1 MSNYKTIPLEEAGQ
15 LINTVPDAD
24 MKAAMQRHLDAF
36 AGFVE
41 EGSSKIILYEG
52 DVSLPYL
59 AIKDDIVMVNGNL
72 TVTGILED
80 AMEVNISLIMVFGHV
95 TVQNLFTFSQICIAG
110 DLIVHNAIIADS
122 TYDYS
127 LHVGGNLKAGLIIEY
142 HHSFYVQGTVNAGY
156 MYTTHANAP
165 RGPLQSNLQD
175 AHFIDEVI
183 TKDELD
189 LDKALKKIMAGVSIV
204 RDHHEGMPEH

>member
-1 MSNYKTIPLEEAGQ
+1 MVVIRFSRELSLRSNTL
-15 LINTVPDAD
+15 
-24 MKAAMQRHLDAF
+24 
-36 AGFVE
+36 
-41 EGSSKIILYEG
+41 
-52 DVSLPYL
+52 
-59 AIKDDIVMVNGNL
+59 KDDIVMVNGNL

-80 AMEVNISLIMVFGHV
+80 AMEVNISLMMVFGHV

-110 DLIVHNAIIADS
+110 DLTVHNAIIADS
-122 TYDYS
+122 SYDYS

-142 HHSFYVQGTVNAGY
+142 HHSFYIQGTVNAGY

-183 TKDELD
+183 TKEELD

-204 RDHHEGMPEH
+204 RNMHEGMPEH